1 MLVVICSLLTMG
13 AAAPADAAAGCRRQ
27 WTDLT
32 SLHGENGNPEGSAT
46 VLVDRWEAM
55 YAHGIEMEE
64 HATPD
69 DCGAVI
75 DAFAREWG
83 GLETFMY
90 DLHPF
95 DLPLQLAIDE
105 GDRKHWIE
113 FQHEL
118 GYPGVLSQPL
128 KDAFHR
134 LRRQAPRSYADLAT
148 VLAGVPDVDVSRP
161 HEIESFVAIVAHAAK
176 ASRHYALAVRA
187 DRFIDNAELSEE

>member
-1 MLVVICSLLTMG
+1 MLVVICSLLTVG
-13 AAAPADAAAGCRRQ
+13 AAPPADAAAGCRHQ

-46 VLVDRWEAM
+46 VLVGRWDAM
-55 YAHGIEMEE
+55 YAFGLEMEE
-64 HATPD
+64 HATPA
-69 DCGAVI
+69 DCGDVI
-75 DAFAREWG
+75 EAFARKWG

-95 DLPLQLAIDE
+95 DMPLQLAIDE
-105 GDRKHWIE
+105 GDRKHWIG
-113 FQHEL
+113 FQQEL

-128 KDAFHR
+128 QDAFHR

-148 VLAGVPDVDVSRP
+148 VLAGVPDVRVDHPREVAA
-161 HEIESFVAIVAHAAK
+161 FVAGVEAA
-176 ASRHYALAVRA
+176 ATSSRHYRLATVW